1 MSDFVFAL
9 STAAIGFL
17 GLAMAIHLVFF
28 GSGKVSAKL
37 LGVYT
42 FLLTLSSVEPLTIHL
57 ATPYWAGAMIG
68 TGAFMIG
75 PMLYLYCLYRTAG
88 IKQWK
93 RKNIIHFLPAAVLLF
108 LIIISPR
115 PPVDAPESETDIILY
130 LLFIMQLFSYT
141 LISLFLILKTKGQNA
156 SPSSL
161 EQFHLNFIL
170 ILVVSSLVL
179 FGHSFI
185 STMLGA
191 NNSVN
196 FRISIQAFLTLLI
209 LVVVLLNA
217 ETLEDHSLTGKTK
230 KIFRRK

>member
-1 MSDFVFAL
+1 MSDFVFTL

-17 GLAMAIHLVFF
+17 GLAMAIHLLFF
-28 GSGKVSAKL
+28 GSEKVSAKL
-37 LGVYT
+37 LGGYT
-42 FLLTLSSVEPLTIHL
+42 FLLTLSSLEPLTIHL
-57 ATPYWAGAMIG
+57 AAPYWAETMIG
-68 TGAFMIG
+68 MGAFMIG
-75 PMLYLYCLYRTAG
+75 PTLYLYCHYRISG

-93 RKNIIHFLPAAVLLF
+93 RNNIVHFLPAAILLF

-115 PPVDAPESETDIILY
+115 PPVDAGESETDIILY
-130 LLFIMQLFSYT
+130 LLFVIQLFSYT
-141 LISLFLILKTKGQNA
+141 MISLFLILKTKGQKA

-161 EQFHLNFIL
+161 EQFHLSFIL

-191 NNSVN
+191 NQTVN

-217 ETLEDHSLTGKTK
+217 ETLEDHNLTGKTK